1 MTSPASPPLRQSSMD
16 RLIDHSTMLL
26 MIAIGTLIL
35 ILALLILLH
44 QNATATKG
52 YRLRKLERERSQL
65 LLEEEVL
72 RMHVAE
78 AQSLGVLQNDKK
90 IQATIPIKKPLYVN
104 EKAAMAQNH

>member
-1 MTSPASPPLRQSSMD
+1 MD
-16 RLIDHSTMLL
+16 RFVDHGTMLL
-26 MIAIGTLIL
+26 MVAIGTLIL

-78 AQSLGVLQNDKK
+78 AQSLGVLQNDKR

>member
-1 MTSPASPPLRQSSMD
+1 MERF
-16 RLIDHSTMLL
+16 IDQGTMLL
-26 MIAIGTLIL
+26 MVAIGTLIL

-72 RMHVAE
+72 LMHVAE
-78 AQSLGVLQNDKK
+78 AQSLHVLQNDKK
-90 IQATIPIKKPLYVN
+90 IQATVPIKKPLYIN
-104 EKAAMAQNH
+104 ENAAVAQNH

>member
-1 MTSPASPPLRQSSMD
+1 MERF
-16 RLIDHSTMLL
+16 IDQSTMLL
-26 MIAIGTLIL
+26 MVVIGTLIL

-78 AQSLGVLQNDKK
+78 AQSLDILQKDRQ
-90 IQATIPIKKPLYVN
+90 IQATIPIKNPLYMN
-104 EKAAMAQNH
+104 ENAAVAQNH

>member
-1 MTSPASPPLRQSSMD
+1 MERF
-16 RLIDHSTMLL
+16 IDQGTMLL
-26 MIAIGTLIL
+26 MVAIGTLIL

-78 AQSLGVLQNDKK
+78 AQSLDVLQNDKK
-90 IQATIPIKKPLYVN
+90 IQATIPIKKPLYAN
-104 EKAAMAQNH
+104 ENAAVAQNH